1 MSLDWSERYR
11 QGKTPW
17 EKGQAHPELATL
29 LEMHRDLVEAA
40 DHILVPGCGFGHDAR
55 LIDRYSKGTV
65 TGLDIAS
72 EAIQQARILTEK
84 PGPRWEVGDLFNWQG
99 AYDLVFEHTC
109 FCAIPV
115 ERRPEYVEA
124 MARLIRPGGSLLGIF
139 FLNPDHEGEAGP
151 PFGVQ
156 REELDHFFGNF
167 FEIRWSAA
175 PRRTYPSRLG
185 DGRELSLL
193 LQRQA

>member
-1 MSLDWSERYR
+1 MSVDWSERYR

-175 PRRTYPSRLG
+175 PRQTYPSRLG